1 MEIDALHC
9 LPEKK
14 VSPSSDKEKDAHGP
28 EKIKP

>member
-1 MEIDALHC
+1 MEIDALHG

-14 VSPSSDKEKDAHGP
+14 IGPSSDKEKDAYGP